1 MNSTITNK
9 EMHKLSTPDFPPA
22 AIRAIN
28 ELKLRD
34 ARHMS

>member
-22 AIRAIN
+22 AIRTIN